1 MRLNFN
7 TCHIFLLNIYYEYEN
22 GSLSLDN
29 FEKILQYLESYFV
42 RRFFV
47 GVSTKTLGSIFNSLY
62 KEVKAK
68 DPDSL
73 VNGLREVLRGYE
85 KTKIW
90 TTDDDFRAGIL
101 KKTVYSNGDRDR
113 VKLIL
118 ESLENFYSKKEK
130 VEPQKLNI
138 EHIMP
143 QTLTL
148 EWKKTLGT
156 NFNNVHKQYLHTLA
170 NLTLTGYN
178 PELSNKPFDEKK
190 SIYTESNIS
199 LNRYFNKIE
208 TWNADTIQK
217 RAEYLAD
224 IAVQIWT
231 R

>member
-101 KKTVYSNGDRDR
+101 KKTVYSNG
-113 VKLIL
+113 
-118 ESLENFYSKKEK
+118 
-130 VEPQKLNI
+130 EPKN
-138 EHIMP
+138 
-143 QTLTL
+143 
-148 EWKKTLGT
+148 
-156 NFNNVHKQYLHTLA
+156 YA
-170 NLTLTGYN
+170 A
-178 PELSNKPFDEKK
+178 
-190 SIYTESNIS
+190 
-199 LNRYFNKIE
+199 R
-208 TWNADTIQK
+208 
-217 RAEYLAD
+217 
-224 IAVQIWT
+224 
-231 R
+231 